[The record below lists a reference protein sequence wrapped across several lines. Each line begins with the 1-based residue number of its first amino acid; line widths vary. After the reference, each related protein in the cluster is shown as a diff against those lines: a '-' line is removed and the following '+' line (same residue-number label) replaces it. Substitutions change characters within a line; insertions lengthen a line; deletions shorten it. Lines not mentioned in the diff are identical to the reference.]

1 MGNLLFDQ
9 NFVAF
14 AGEPAPEHFMCGQR
28 GWVTRVSHNAY
39 TLEMVLHVLD
49 VLALNE

>member
-1 MGNLLFDQ
+1 
-9 NFVAF
+9 
-14 AGEPAPEHFMCGQR
+14 
-28 GWVTRVSHNAY
+28 VTRVPHNAY